1 MPPQDAAWL
10 GMERPT
16 NRMVVTAVLVLD
28 GAPDD
33 DALLRVLGER
43 LVAPHPAFRR
53 IPVRRH
59 GWSPLLH
66 WRSDEHF
73 DLAAHLTRVP
83 VESPVEV
90 VLDQVVAD
98 LMARPLDRTRPPW
111 QMHLVTDRDGGAA
124 LVVRVHHCVGDGSAL
139 VQVLLALT
147 DPVDRGGPDPEP
159 APRPG
164 PRTTLRGLRQ
174 AIALVTALVRVPLT
188 APEPRHHLR
197 GRLGTR
203 KVVARGA
210 GVPLAVV
217 RRGAGT
223 VNDAV
228 LAAVTTG
235 LRRQLVAGGD
245 APVDLRALV
254 PVDLRPRGAVVGPAL
269 GNRFGLV
276 FVDLPAAE
284 PDPAQRVAAL
294 RQGDW
299 RGRVRSEA
307 VATFA
312 GLTVLGA
319 LPVATQA
326 LAVRML
332 GARASAVVT
341 NVRGPGTP
349 VDLAGRRVEGITF
362 FVPQTGA
369 VAVGISVL
377 SYAGTVT
384 VGVCADAGRLPD
396 PAPLAR
402 WIEDDLA
409 GRSAPA

>member
-33 DALLRVLGER
+33 EALLRVLRER
-43 LVAPHPAFRR
+43 LVAPHPSFRR
-53 IPVRRH
+53 VPVRRH
-59 GWSPLLH
+59 RWSPLRQWLP
-66 WRSDEHF
+66 DAHF
-73 DLAAHLTRVP
+73 DPALHLTRVP
-83 VESPVEV
+83 VERPVEV
-90 VLDQVVAD
+90 VLDQVVGD
-98 LMARPLDRTRPPW
+98 LMARPLDPFLPLW

-147 DPVDRGGPDPEP
+147 DPAGPGDPIVRGGPLSEP
-159 APRPG
+159 SPRRPLTVL
-164 PRTTLRGLRQ
+164 RT
-174 AIALVTALVRVPLT
+174 ALGVLTTLVRVPLT
-188 APEPRHHLR
+188 APEPIHHLR

-203 KVVARGA
+203 KVVARSD
-210 GVPLAVV
+210 GVPLSLV
-217 RRGAGT
+217 RRRGGT

-228 LAAVTTG
+228 LAAVTTA
-235 LRRQLVAGGD
+235 LRRALVAGGD
-245 APVDLRALV
+245 RPVDLRVLV
-254 PVDLRPRGAVVGPAL
+254 PVDLRPRGAAIGPHL

-276 FVDLPAAE
+276 FVDLPVSE
-284 PDPAQRVAAL
+284 PDAGRRATAIG
-294 RQGDW
+294 RGAW
-299 RGRVRSEA
+299 RERVRSEA
-307 VATFA
+307 VATFV
-312 GLTVLGA
+312 GLTVLGT
-319 LPVATQA
+319 LPAATQA
-326 LAVRML
+326 LAVRLL

-341 NVRGPGTP
+341 NVRGPGAP
-349 VDLAGRRVEGITF
+349 VDLAGRRVERITF
-362 FVPQTGA
+362 FVPMTGA
-369 VAVGISVL
+369 VGVGISVL

-409 GRSAPA
+409 GR

>member
-16 NRMVVTAVLVLD
+16 NLMVITAVLVLD
-28 GAPDD
+28 GAPDH
-33 DALLRVLGER
+33 DALRRVLGER
-43 LVAPHPAFRR
+43 LVAPHPAFRG

-59 GWSPLLH
+59 RWSPLLH
-66 WRSDEHF
+66 WRSADRF
-73 DLAAHLTRVP
+73 DLAEHLSQVL
-83 VESPVEV
+83 VQSPVDV

-98 LMARPLDRTRPPW
+98 LMARPLDPSRPLW

-147 DPVDRGGPDPEP
+147 DPADRDATTE
-159 APRPG
+159 APRPPREPSPSG
-164 PRTTLRGLRQ
+164 PLHGLRT
-174 AIALVTALVRVPLT
+174 AIAVVAALVRVPLT
-188 APEPRHHLR
+188 PAEPRHHLR
-197 GRLGTR
+197 GRLGSR
-203 KVVARGA
+203 KVVARSHGI
-210 GVPLAVV
+210 PLALV
-217 RRGAGT
+217 RRRAGT

-235 LRRQLVAGGD
+235 LRRQLVADGD
-245 APVDLRALV
+245 QPVDLRVLV
-254 PVDLRPRGAVVGPAL
+254 PVDLRPPGAVVGPQL

-276 FVDLPAAE
+276 FVDLPVSE
-284 PDPAQRVAAL
+284 PDAGRRATAIG
-294 RQGDW
+294 RGAW
-299 RGRVRSEA
+299 RERVRSEA
-307 VATFA
+307 VATFV
-312 GLTVLGA
+312 GLTVLGT
-319 LPVATQA
+319 LPAATQA
-326 LAVRML
+326 LAVRLL

-341 NVRGPGTP
+341 NVRGPAAP
-349 VDLAGRRVEGITF
+349 VDLAGRRVERITF
-362 FVPQTGA
+362 FVPMTGA
-369 VAVGISVL
+369 VGVGISVL

-409 GRSAPA
+409 GR